1 MSVGNRAVTGMIRPV
16 SGPHPVQRVKV
27 DGSFDENILQP
38 YDEANRKTKTLQPHK
53 YSQDVHYDLTRAAA
67 QVDVVVK
74 IRFVA
79 PDGTAIP
86 AADNS
91 RRDYINRMTAGIA
104 TAWAGKY
111 EFVSTQHP
119 APPATAPPATGSA
132 PTTTPAPAPAVTPA
146 PAPGTAAPPAAV
158 PVRLPVVFKAVPE
171 YAPADDGTMPVVHIH
186 PMSEAADSNTP
197 GKRIDSGNWFQNEG
211 NYATGLSA
219 ADAEKESVKTAAH
232 EYGHLLG
239 IPDEYSQSNANMHK
253 LMHQASPT
261 LSAGQDNLL
270 DDSARK
276 WMVLRAMYPALARH
290 AKTGA
295 TTATAAIAKQKPNL
309 ERELRAAVAGIWT
322 DPAALAAVNTKIV
335 AQLTAGGHPA
345 LAAKVTAALQH
356 EGAGLDTGRIAARA
370 VKSTISLA
378 SIRTLMD
385 TALRQAIT
393 KANKVTIPITNAAGQ
408 AKEMNITIG
417 TSATVNAA
425 AAKGPLAAAAEKVA
439 GATMDAGLGKGGA
452 APPALRPGGSFV
464 SELQTLTAG
473 WNTPATLGTEASAIK
488 GKAGSEYDVWA
499 LDATAVADDAGLNTF
514 ARQVVEAISSSLG
527 GEAINTFLSSTF
539 ATLMQGQIDAISSVV
554 QTEID
559 THRTATATGTN
570 AATVATPDPRVA
582 AAVNQL
588 NAKMKAL
595 QEAPGT
601 AVPGAKRAGEANA
614 PTTQHT
620 SFSVTSM
627 MGSAN
632 EGGMRTDYL
641 NGILDKF
648 NTTLKKADE
657 DAFKTEAKT

>member
-1 MSVGNRAVTGMIRPV
+1 
-16 SGPHPVQRVKV
+16 
-27 DGSFDENILQP
+27 
-38 YDEANRKTKTLQPHK
+38 
-53 YSQDVHYDLTRAAA
+53 
-67 QVDVVVK
+67 
-74 IRFVA
+74 
-79 PDGTAIP
+79 
-86 AADNS
+86 
-91 RRDYINRMTAGIA
+91 
-104 TAWAGKY
+104 
-111 EFVSTQHP
+111 
-119 APPATAPPATGSA
+119 
-132 PTTTPAPAPAVTPA
+132 
-146 PAPGTAAPPAAV
+146 
-158 PVRLPVVFKAVPE
+158 
-171 YAPADDGTMPVVHIH
+171 
-186 PMSEAADSNTP
+186 
-197 GKRIDSGNWFQNEG
+197 
-211 NYATGLSA
+211 
-219 ADAEKESVKTAAH
+219 
-232 EYGHLLG
+232 
-239 IPDEYSQSNANMHK
+239 MHK

-290 AKTGA
+290 AKAGA
-295 TTATAAIAKQKPNL
+295 TKATAAIGKQKPNL

-322 DPAALAAVNTKIV
+322 DPAAVAAVNTKIV

-417 TSATVNAA
+417 TSTTVNTA

-439 GATMDAGLGKGGA
+439 GATMDAGLGKAGA
-452 APPALRPGGSFV
+452 APPSLRPGGSFV
-464 SELQTLTAG
+464 SELQTLTAS

-499 LDATAVADDAGLNTF
+499 LDATAVADDAGLNAF

-539 ATLMQGQIDAISSVV
+539 ATLMQGQIDAISGVV

-601 AVPGAKRAGEANA
+601 AVPGAKTGRRGQCPDHPAHVVLGDVDDGFGERGRDAHRL
-614 PTTQHT
+614 PERHPGQVQHPP
-620 SFSVTSM
+620 
-627 MGSAN
+627 
-632 EGGMRTDYL
+632 
-641 NGILDKF
+641 
-648 NTTLKKADE
+648 
-657 DAFKTEAKT
+657 

>member
-1 MSVGNRAVTGMIRPV
+1 M
-16 SGPHPVQRVKV
+16 QRVKV

-38 YDEANRKTKTLQPHK
+38 YDEANKKTKTLQPHK

-119 APPATAPPATGSA
+119 APPATAPPAGRLGADRRLRPRRPPSPRPRLQAPLPRRPPCRSGSPSCSRRCRSTRR
-132 PTTTPAPAPAVTPA
+132 PTTARCRWSTSI
-146 PAPGTAAPPAAV
+146 
-158 PVRLPVVFKAVPE
+158 R
-171 YAPADDGTMPVVHIH
+171 
-186 PMSEAADSNTP
+186 MSEAADSNTP

-290 AKTGA
+290 AKAGA
-295 TTATAAIAKQKPNL
+295 TKATAAIAKQKPNL

-322 DPAALAAVNTKIV
+322 DPAAVAAVNTKIV

-417 TSATVNAA
+417 TSTTVNTA

-439 GATMDAGLGKGGA
+439 GATMDAGLGKAGA
-452 APPALRPGGSFV
+452 APPSLRPGGSFV
-464 SELQTLTAG
+464 SELQTLTAS

-499 LDATAVADDAGLNTF
+499 LDATAVADDAGLNAF

-539 ATLMQGQIDAISSVV
+539 ATLMQGQIDAISAVV

-559 THRTATATGTN
+559 THRTATPTGTN
-570 AATVATPDPRVA
+570 AAAVATPDPRVA

-648 NTTLKKADE
+648 NSTLKKADE

>member
-1 MSVGNRAVTGMIRPV
+1 MTRDVGVCSIETVRPGHLHLPRPVPKPRRPTHPAPDQVPALLDLQMSVGNRAVTGMMIRPV
-16 SGPHPVQRVKV
+16 TEVRPVQRVKV

-38 YDEANRKTKTLQPHK
+38 YDEANKKTKTLQPHK
-53 YSQDVHYDLTRAAA
+53 YSQDIHYDLTRAAT

-171 YAPADDGTMPVVHIH
+171 YAPADDGTMPVVNIH

-290 AKTGA
+290 AKAGA
-295 TTATAAIAKQKPNL
+295 VKATAAIGKQKPNL

-322 DPAALAAVNTKIV
+322 DPAAVAAVNTKIV
-335 AQLTAGGHPA
+335 AQLTAGGHP
-345 LAAKVTAALQH
+345 
-356 EGAGLDTGRIAARA
+356 GPGRQGDARLC
-370 VKSTISLA
+370 ST
-378 SIRTLMD
+378 R
-385 TALRQAIT
+385 
-393 KANKVTIPITNAAGQ
+393 
-408 AKEMNITIG
+408 
-417 TSATVNAA
+417 
-425 AAKGPLAAAAEKVA
+425 GPAW
-439 GATMDAGLGKGGA
+439 T
-452 APPALRPGGSFV
+452 PGGSP
-464 SELQTLTAG
+464 
-473 WNTPATLGTEASAIK
+473 PARSSRRSVWPAS
-488 GKAGSEYDVWA
+488 G
-499 LDATAVADDAGLNTF
+499 
-514 ARQVVEAISSSLG
+514 
-527 GEAINTFLSSTF
+527 
-539 ATLMQGQIDAISSVV
+539 
-554 QTEID
+554 
-559 THRTATATGTN
+559 
-570 AATVATPDPRVA
+570 P
-582 AAVNQL
+582 
-588 NAKMKAL
+588 
-595 QEAPGT
+595 
-601 AVPGAKRAGEANA
+601 
-614 PTTQHT
+614 
-620 SFSVTSM
+620 
-627 MGSAN
+627 
-632 EGGMRTDYL
+632 
-641 NGILDKF
+641 
-648 NTTLKKADE
+648 
-657 DAFKTEAKT
+657 